1 MRLMG
6 NRTPSEVLTSTLLD
20 SEVAFDREG
29 VGVADRFRRSECD
42 AAGSVDV
49 RRGRGGWRSLG
60 DAAVAPRIVFGVA
73 ANVRE
78 RAAVTVACRAMPWL
92 NSPA

>member
-1 MRLMG
+1 MG

-29 VGVADRFRRSECD
+29 VGVADRFRRNECD

-49 RRGRGGWRSLG
+49 RRGRADG
-60 DAAVAPRIVFGVA
+60 APW
-73 ANVRE
+73 
-78 RAAVTVACRAMPWL
+78 AMRLLRHASSSAWL
-92 NSPA
+92 RTFVSAPP